1 MLNTIE
7 RVRAIIAAGDIS
19 RSGLARAAGLHANTL
34 RDCGEDGWNPTA
46 DTLAKLER
54 FLESHDD
61 SPVLVPIEQI
71 IDEARNG
78 RMYILVD
85 DEDRENEGD
94 LIIPAQMAT
103 PSAINFMAVH
113 GRGLICLALTRS
125 RVSSLGLE
133 PMSRNHTEAMQTAFT
148 VSIEAREG
156 VTTGISAADRARTIA
171 VAVDASKS
179 AADIVTPGHVFP
191 LAAREGGVLVR
202 AGHTEAAVD
211 ISRLAGLNPSG
222 VICEIMNEDGSMARL
237 EDLIGFAR
245 RHGLKIG
252 TIRDLIAYRMRND
265 HLVELVSESRLA
277 SDYGGEW
284 RAMTYRS
291 KVSGATHV
299 VLQKGHVLPGEPTLV
314 RMHAISIFD
323 DVLGQSGPKKRQ
335 LQRSMDAIG
344 ARGAGL
350 IVLIMPERPEQL
362 QAEIGRHPHPEGEL
376 RDYGIG
382 AQILVDRGVTE
393 MVLLSDNDRTVVG
406 LEGYG
411 LKVVARETIPA

>member
-1 MLNTIE
+1 MVLDGTMT
-7 RVRAIIAAGDIS
+7 RA
-19 RSGLARAAGLHANTL
+19 GLARAAGLHANTL
-34 RDCGEDGWNPTA
+34 RDCGEEGWNPTA
-46 DTLAKLER
+46 DTLAKLTR
-54 FLESHDD
+54 FLDEHDD
-61 SPVLVPIEQI
+61 SPVMAPIEAI

-103 PSAINFMAVH
+103 PSAINFMATH
-113 GRGLICLALTRS
+113 GRGLICLALTRQ
-125 RVSSLGLE
+125 RVAALGLE

-156 VTTGISAADRARTIA
+156 VTTGISAADRARTVS
-171 VAVDASKS
+171 VATDASKGP
-179 AADIVTPGHVFP
+179 ADIVTPGHVFP

-211 ISRLAGLNPSG
+211 IARLAGLNPSG

-237 EDLIGFAR
+237 DDLFGFAR
-245 RHGLKIG
+245 RHQLKIG
-252 TIRDLIAYRMRND
+252 TIRDLIAYRMKHD
-265 HLVELVSESRLA
+265 HLVELVSESSLA

-299 VLQKGHVLPGEPTLV
+299 VLQKGHVDPAQPTLV

-323 DVLGQSGPKKRQ
+323 DVLGQTGPKKRQ
-335 LQRSMDAIG
+335 LQRSMAAIG
-344 ARGAGL
+344 QRGAGV
-350 IVLIMPERPEQL
+350 IVLIMPDRPETL

-393 MVLLSDNDRTVVG
+393 MVLLSDSDRTVVG

-411 LKVVARETIPA
+411 LKVVGREAIPD